1 MLQIYSLGH
10 LKLEDAEDFSLLQ
23 VSMLPFSPFSFTKM
37 SEYNLVTLKHHN
49 CLKVTTVKCLL
60 IVSAQK
66 LHDRFPREGGG
77 VNLVWSVKT
86 QGFISK
92 YLNVGI
98 LVTPTGPK
106 PLQAVD
112 TRVDSQW
119 RREEA
124 FGKRGGDA
132 TQPAASH
139 KGKIKTPT
147 GSHASFCFLTKE
159 TLLFFVCTSMRKGS
173 WRRFGGRFAISSLPR
188 RAGRRRRS
196 TLTGWRAGEHQI

>member
-23 VSMLPFSPFSFTKM
+23 VLMLSFFPFSFTKM
-37 SEYNLVTLKHHN
+37 SEYNLVTLKHSN
-49 CLKVTTVKCLL
+49 CFKVTTVKCVL
-60 IVSAQK
+60 IISAQK
-66 LHDRFPREGGG
+66 LQDGFLREGRGG
-77 VNLVWSVKT
+77 NLVWSVKT
-86 QGFISK
+86 QGFMSK

-98 LVTPTGPK
+98 LITSPGPK
-106 PLQAVD
+106 PFQAVD

-124 FGKRGGDA
+124 FGKRGGDT

-147 GSHASFCFLTKE
+147 GSDASFCFLTKE
-159 TLLFFVCTSMRKGS
+159 TLLFFCVY
-173 WRRFGGRFAISSLPR
+173 
-188 RAGRRRRS
+188 
-196 TLTGWRAGEHQI
+196 